1 MLSALREMESKIITL
16 KSEKEFLIREI
27 KRHETQKQ
35 NINNKDRKIMLNEV
49 ETQTE
54 SDMETSLSIENDTL
68 RSRNKYLERSITEL
82 KERLKQEV
90 APSGGNILT
99 NVACTALFSENNTF
113 LLDWILT
120 NNMKHC

>member
-16 KSEKEFLIREI
+16 KSEKEFLIREM

-68 RSRNKYLERSITEL
+68 RSRNKYLGRSITEL
-82 KERLKQEV
+82 KKRLKQEV
-90 APSGGNILT
+90 APSGKNRLT